1 MALASEWWRGSDD
14 TSGTDSAGA
23 PRLLYRYL
31 LVLRFVLVNIVAIAL
46 LVAIYLQGWLDDAL
60 VGYTGWLSLIIFAV
74 FAFGMILCAAKIWSV
89 STELNDVRASVPSAT
104 SRAGKYLAAIGE
116 RPAEGRSLSANLL
129 RLRIIN
135 YIAIVCHF
143 ANTLVFL
150 GLVGTVIGFIVALSG
165 VNPELSATV
174 DNVAPM
180 VATLIKGMSIALY
193 TTLIGSVLHVWLMMN
208 YRILATG
215 TLDLFNTIV
224 ELGEHGVGRR

>member
-1 MALASEWWRGSDD
+1 
-14 TSGTDSAGA
+14 
-23 PRLLYRYL
+23 
-31 LVLRFVLVNIVAIAL
+31 
-46 LVAIYLQGWLDDAL
+46 
-60 VGYTGWLSLIIFAV
+60 
-74 FAFGMILCAAKIWSV
+74 
-89 STELNDVRASVPSAT
+89 
-104 SRAGKYLAAIGE
+104 
-116 RPAEGRSLSANLL
+116 L
-129 RLRIIN
+129 RLRINN

-215 TLDLFNTIV
+215 TLHLFNTIV